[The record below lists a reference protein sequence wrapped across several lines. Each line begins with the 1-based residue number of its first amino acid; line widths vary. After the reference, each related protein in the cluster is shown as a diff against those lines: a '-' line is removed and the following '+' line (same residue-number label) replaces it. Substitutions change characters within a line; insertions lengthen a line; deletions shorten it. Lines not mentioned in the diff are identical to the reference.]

1 MESSPGDGGGDGRE
15 RHSHLSGVGGEVG
28 EGAEDAV
35 CEGLAQREKR
45 RASHIQ
51 TPINKEGR
59 ASRSGILE
67 GEEGPGKGGKRG
79 KGGGGCITNR
89 MDKNHR

>member
-1 MESSPGDGGGDGRE
+1 MECSPGDRGGDGRE

-28 EGAEDAV
+28 EGTEDAV
-35 CEGLAQREKR
+35 CKGLAQGEKS

-59 ASRSGILE
+59 ASRGGILE
-67 GEEGPGKGGKRG
+67 GEEGPGKGGK
-79 KGGGGCITNR
+79 GGGSCTTNR